1 MGLNPNIPLGLR
13 PAQIKSPL
21 QHQAER
27 QQLDAQQQSME
38 MQRRTAE
45 MNERRVKLE
54 EDEYKAQQA
63 SQMSAG
69 LLDTLMK
76 TPPEQQAQVYA
87 SVAPKFFEMGFT
99 PGEDL
104 DEQWSPRV
112 LKQLHF
118 SAQKGM
124 SIAER
129 NAQERMKLDREIHEW
144 NKMQPKQAPNR
155 NKEELA
161 MLAAEGMGAV
171 NIPGTNTPIPGNES
185 RNASV
190 ALGLLTP
197 PKEESAPKPNYEQAQ
212 AIAALEEKLGRKPTA
227 SEINQD
233 MRAQAKNPN
242 IYSAYQYIDGYN
254 PDGSPIV
261 KYGGPEDVRGKEAPK
276 TFYGPDNMPT
286 TGSARGYATSPSP
299 ALPEGTQVDL
309 SGLSTS
315 IEMIDTV
322 LPQIQNSFSAF
333 GPASGR
339 IKNIQM
345 NNIGGAGLSP
355 EEVKLAT
362 NLRRLLTVEA
372 FSNGGKQLTGTELE
386 QYKKLLP
393 DLNDEFGT
401 AIIKAQQAREY
412 LVKRM
417 TQRLRFVPPRQQ
429 GQLPDTPIPG
439 SQGGSAPARPRG
451 VPANAVWDAQAQE
464 WVEP

>member
-1 MGLNPNIPLGLR
+1 MGLNPTIPLGLR
-13 PAQIKSPL
+13 QAQIKSPL
-21 QHQAER
+21 QYRAER
-27 QQLDAQQQSME
+27 QQVDAQQQSME
-38 MQRRTAE
+38 IQRRQTE
-45 MNERRVKLE
+45 MLERKAKLE
-54 EDEYKAQQA
+54 EDEYKASRA

-76 TPPEQQAQVYA
+76 TPPEQQAQVYS
-87 SVAPKFFEMGFT
+87 SVAPKFFEMGFV

-112 LKQLHF
+112 LKQLQF
-118 SAQKGM
+118 SASKGM

-161 MLAAEGMGAV
+161 MAAAQGDRDAAM
-171 NIPGTNTPIPGNES
+171 
-185 RNASV
+185 

-197 PKEESAPKPNYEQAQ
+197 PKAESAPKPNYEQAQ
-212 AIAALEEKLGRKPTA
+212 AIAALEEKLRRKPTA

-315 IEMIDTV
+315 IGIIDTV